1 MRGIEW
7 KSYTEQNLM
16 NFWGSGKRRKKRKTG
31 WELSKSES
39 FMKKYRPQN
48 AKTAA
53 FGAVSTRCSF
63 RGARS
68 MRWEDIGMTD
78 NVLI

>member
-1 MRGIEW
+1 MEKLYGTKLDE
-7 KSYTEQNLM
+7 
-16 NFWGSGKRRKKRKTG
+16 FFGKRKCGKKRKTG

-53 FGAVSTRCSF
+53 FGAVSTRCSLQKAK
-63 RGARS
+63 RGQWADIAMPGNAR
-68 MRWEDIGMTD
+68 I
-78 NVLI
+78 